1 MGWLARLLGGRFG
14 RDRGFLAEG
23 DGEPVEPPRLA
34 RPAPTPTTRPPR
46 RPPPTPTTQ
55 GLRGTGQTAGTPR
68 YGTPHG
74 TPSTQ
79 RIHNPRNPGG

>member
-1 MGWLARLLGGRFG
+1 MGWLARLFGARFL
-14 RDRGFLAEG
+14 RERGFLAEPQE
-23 DGEPVEPPRLA
+23 DADQPPSIA

-55 GLRGTGQTAGTPR
+55 PIRGMGETAGTRR
-68 YGTPHG
+68 YGTPQG

-79 RIHNPRNPGG
+79 RIHNPRHPGG